1 MANRNALRHGC
12 YSHAV
17 LEFRHAMRELLS
29 ESAEKL
35 QPANKHYASVELD
48 ALKLAHKASI
58 DKSHKTLTHNLR
70 KRRYG

>member
-1 MANRNALRHGC
+1 MRGGAKGSGSRAANRNALRHGC

-35 QPANKHYASVELD
+35 QPANKHFVSC
-48 ALKLAHKASI
+48 
-58 DKSHKTLTHNLR
+58 
-70 KRRYG
+70 